1 MRRIRTIAALL
12 AGMVTT
18 GVVGCAPTV
27 SSQSGAPPPGP
38 TAPPP
43 SRQGMSTKNKVI
55 LLAGAAAL
63 YYLYKKHQN
72 AQGAGVQGQYY
83 RSKNGGIYYRDPKNP
98 KIVHWVTPPPGGL
111 QVPASEAQQYSRY
124 AGYNGRATGA
134 QFGGYGAA
142 PAGAGSPSGA
152 GGPGGAGGPPG
163 PPGPGR

>member
-1 MRRIRTIAALL
+1 MKSQARSFGRRPRLL
-12 AGMVTT
+12 ALGLVFSLSASAVPVLGGVAHAQTVPQRCALTT
-18 GVVGCAPTV
+18 K
-27 SSQSGAPPPGP
+27 Q
-38 TAPPP
+38 
-43 SRQGMSTKNKVI
+43 KLVI
-55 LLAGAAAL
+55 LAGAAAL
-63 YYLYKKHQN
+63 YYLYRKHQK
-72 AQGAGVQGQYY
+72 AKGAGQQGQYY
-83 RSKNGGIYYRDPKNP
+83 LSKNGRVYYRDPSNP